1 MRFDVVQLLRPSCV
15 LFFLTCLI
23 SLHSFA
29 QNTQAAPQSQPAPQQ
44 PAQAQPQ
51 PPAEEPAPAASPTA
65 APQPAEGKDRPF
77 KIKVVPQKPQQKPLK
92 TLDDRVLIKDAQGI
106 PLGMREQ
113 LQKAVQKAV
122 QEAVERDSLQP
133 YHLLGENHPG
143 GFDRGIYARQ
153 ADGANVCGSIV
164 SYNFSLGAN
173 PQLESVTTCTPSNAV
188 TSKRARVPNKKPE
201 GPRVL
206 QAAEQ
211 QEEKK

>member
-1 MRFDVVQLLRPSCV
+1 MRFDVVRLLGPSFV

-29 QNTQAAPQSQPAPQQ
+29 QNAQAAPQSQPAPQQ

-51 PPAEEPAPAASPTA
+51 PPAEEQAPAASPTA
-65 APQPAEGKDRPF
+65 APQPAEDKGRPF
-77 KIKVVPQKPQQKPLK
+77 KIKVVPQKPQQKPPK

-106 PLGMREQ
+106 PLGMREE
-113 LQKAVQKAV
+113 LEKATRKAL
-122 QEAVERDSLQP
+122 QEAMERDSLQP
-133 YHLLGENHPG
+133 YHLLGDNQPG
-143 GFDRGIYARQ
+143 SFDHGIYVRQ
-153 ADGANVCGSIV
+153 VDGANVCGSIV

-173 PQLESVTTCTPSNAV
+173 PQLESVTTCTPTNAV

-201 GPRVL
+201 EPRVL